1 MVEDVSMERF
11 EKIATIEN
19 EVEALCLRSE
29 LEERGI
35 PHAIQSHY
43 DSAYDGLFQFSAGWG
58 HVEAPSERR
67 EEILTI
73 FDKLRQPAVQQGPET
88 DAMADAAAASG

>member
-1 MVEDVSMERF
+1 MERF

-43 DSAYDGLFQFSAGWG
+43 DTAYDGLYILQKGWG
-58 HVEAPSERR
+58 AVLVPEPFLDETERLIADVKMTFQK
-67 EEILTI
+67 EGKDEI
-73 FDKLRQPAVQQGPET
+73 DECG
-88 DAMADAAAASG
+88 

>member
-1 MVEDVSMERF
+1 MERF
-11 EKIATIEN
+11 EKIAIIEN

-43 DSAYDGLFQFSAGWG
+43 DTAYDGLFQLSAGWG
-58 HVEAPSERR
+58 HVEAPSDRR
-67 EEILTI
+67 EEILKI
-73 FDKLRQPAVQQGPET
+73 LDGLHQPAVQQRPET
-88 DAMADAAAASG
+88 DAMGDDAAGSGWRRS

>member
-1 MVEDVSMERF
+1 MERF

-19 EVEALCLRSE
+19 QVEALCLRSE

-43 DSAYDGLFQFSAGWG
+43 DTAYDGLFQFSAGWG
-58 HVEAPSERR
+58 HVEAPGERR
-67 EEILTI
+67 DEILKI
-73 FDKLRQPAVQQGPET
+73 LDALRQGGVQQGPED
-88 DAMADAAAASG
+88 DAMGEAADRG

>member
-1 MVEDVSMERF
+1 MERF

-43 DSAYDGLFQFSAGWG
+43 DTAYDGLFQLSAGWG

-67 EEILTI
+67 DEILKI
-73 FDKLRQPAVQQGPET
+73 LDALRQPAVQQLPE
-88 DAMADAAAASG
+88 DDPMGEAADRG